1 MNKRIPDNKDDQVD
15 IPSAYDSNNMPQ
27 TSMQTVES
35 ESLVF
40 DQIRQAVTYLRDKL
54 RDTPL
59 ESPQASADIV
69 FERLRT
75 HATQEEIDH
84 LFKLLLAKEA
94 NQAGLF
100 PKKRKDVNALSENFS
115 TGGYPYK
122 HRYPLNSYEN
132 ELYDLQVELLKFQEW
147 VKRTGQ
153 KVIVIFEG
161 RDAAGKGGT
170 IRRFT
175 ENLNPRGARVVAL
188 SKPTE
193 AEQGQWYFQRYVANL
208 PNPGE
213 IVFFDRSWYNRA
225 VVEPVM
231 GFCTQ
236 AQTNVFLSEVADFER
251 SLIRSG
257 THIIKF
263 WLSISKDEQQRRF
276 RGRQENPL
284 KRWKLSPV
292 DIASM
297 GKWDEYSIAIERMFH
312 MSDTAD
318 TPWTVIR
325 NEDKRRGR
333 LNAIRVLLQSIEYD
347 GRDLKKV
354 GAIDPLIVGRAGNLI
369 PGAYVNSCS
378 KSSALRFG
386 FTHGNSNK

>member
-15 IPSAYDSNNMPQ
+15 IPSAYDCNNMPQ

-236 AQTNVFLSEVADFER
+236 SQTNVFLSEVADFER

-276 RGRQENPL
+276 RGRQDNPL

-369 PGAYVNSCS
+369 PGAYVNQGA

>member
-15 IPSAYDSNNMPQ
+15 IPSAYDCNNMPQ

-369 PGAYVNSCS
+369 PGAYVNSGS

-386 FTHGNSNK
+386 FTNGNSNK